1 MFSIR
6 YLFYDFVRITAAI
19 PGLICFRP
27 KLVYENK
34 KAKKRIRGGAMIV
47 SNHVGFRDPVYLQFA
62 VWYRRQHF
70 VCLKKLFEGR
80 AALLFKGFLC
90 IPIDREDMSMN
101 SLREIVSELK
111 AGHVVSMFPEG
122 HISEDENKQMGSFKS
137 GMVLM
142 AMQGKSPIIP
152 IYIKPKE
159 HFYSRV
165 VMAIGEPVDVC
176 SILGNRPSL
185 SAIDGVSAIIKE
197 KEEKLKELV

>member
-6 YLFYDFVRITAAI
+6 YLFYDFVKITAAI

-34 KAKKRIRGGAMIV
+34 KAKKKIRGGAMIV

-90 IPIDREDMSMN
+90 IP
-101 SLREIVSELK
+101 
-111 AGHVVSMFPEG
+111 
-122 HISEDENKQMGSFKS
+122 
-137 GMVLM
+137 
-142 AMQGKSPIIP
+142 
-152 IYIKPKE
+152 
-159 HFYSRV
+159 
-165 VMAIGEPVDVC
+165 
-176 SILGNRPSL
+176 
-185 SAIDGVSAIIKE
+185 
-197 KEEKLKELV
+197 